1 MLNPLELSSV
11 ASTVALPVEYAFWL
25 DDLPSDYDAVVI
37 APWRFET
44 HEDATAR
51 ARKVVGLDQTGQ
63 RCYVRHTHTVMVE
76 RFDIEEFPLEVPVL
90 RERRVA
96 WRLSDGRWLSL
107 SERTERLDS
116 CRPRLVRSGPE
127 LVNGALAG
135 F

>member
-1 MLNPLELSSV
+1 MSNLLEL
-11 ASTVALPVEYAFWL
+11 AALPEEYAFWI
-25 DDLPSDYDAVVI
+25 DDLPADYDAVVI

-44 HEDATAR
+44 HVDEVAH
-51 ARKVVGLDQTGQ
+51 ARKVVGLDEQGQ
-63 RCYVRHTHTVMVE
+63 RCYVRHTHTVTVE
-76 RFDIEEFPLEVPVL
+76 RFDIEEYPLEVPVL

-107 SERTERLDS
+107 SERAERLDS

-127 LVNGALAG
+127 LLSGALAG